1 MTETDVQTTAQHIVR
16 FAQAVITQRGLLAG
30 WDKLDRGVCK
40 TFGCNYG
47 SWLSEPETGAP
58 DVVTFNIEYG
68 AFFDCTRK
76 TRPTVTASSNI
87 YLKEVCECEGCS
99 EVDTVNVQVG
109 WTGLTDDDANEV
121 MAYIDEHLLLDLT
134 PDFWRLTK

>member
-1 MTETDVQTTAQHIVR
+1 VITDEIIADSIIRTAQAI
-16 FAQAVITQRGLLAG
+16 ITQRGLLAG

-76 TRPTVTASSNI
+76 TRPTVTASRDI

-99 EVDTVNVQVG
+99 DVDTVNVQIG
-109 WTGLTDDDANEV
+109 WTGLTEESACAI
-121 MAYIDEHLLLDLT
+121 MQYIDDNVDRLT